1 MTLASR
7 WARPVVLFGVIVA
20 AVSIASTRGEAHKP
34 ITSKYTFNEDVFPI
48 FRDKCGRCHVEGG
61 VAPMSL
67 MNYQDAFPW
76 AESIRAELI
85 ASHMPPWNAEGGFG
99 ELKHATLLTVR
110 EVDVILTWAIG
121 GNPPGDPSRTPPPVT
136 LKNEWAMGEPNVK
149 LPLPEFT
156 VVADKM
162 EETREFTVA
171 TGITDPRW
179 VRAVD
184 LLPGNPS
191 MVRSAGIYVK
201 GATQSGA
208 APEPEHVL
216 ARWLPGQDPELTQN
230 GTAFRLPVGAEL
242 GVRIHYKKTWQF
254 ERKEMVDRS
263 TVGVYFAPEQSAQEL
278 FTLPIAST
286 ATVAGKDQ
294 TLTFSRTID
303 EDMQALALSP
313 DQVPANITLQVQAIL
328 PDGSRAPMIRS
339 KTRAD
344 WSRRYWFERPIALP
358 RGSRIEVVAN
368 LDDPDL
374 LSAAFGGSFPPKPA
388 APALPMRLALT
399 VIPARAK
406 PALAP

>member
-1 MTLASR
+1 L
-7 WARPVVLFGVIVA
+7 GVIVA
-20 AVSIASTRGEAHKP
+20 AVSIASKRGEAHKP

-99 ELKHATLLTVR
+99 ELKHAKLLTAR

-121 GNPPGDPSRTPPPVT
+121 GSPPGDPSNMSPAVK
-136 LKNEWAMGEPNVK
+136 LKNEWPMGEPNVT
-149 LPLPEFT
+149 LPLPEQT
-156 VVADKM
+156 VAADRM

-171 TGITDPRW
+171 TGTTAPRW

-191 MVRSAGIYVK
+191 IVRSAAIYLK
-201 GATQSGA
+201 GATQSGD

-216 ARWLPGQDPELTQN
+216 ARWLPGQDPEPTQN
-230 GTAFRLPVGAEL
+230 GTAFKLPAGAEL
-242 GVRIHYKKTWQF
+242 WVRIHYKKTWQF
-254 ERKEMVDRS
+254 ERTVMVDRS

-278 FTLPIAST
+278 LTLLVASP
-286 ATVAGKDQ
+286 ATLAANDQ
-294 TLTFSRTID
+294 TLVFSRTID
-303 EDMQALALSP
+303 QDMQALALSP

-344 WSRRYWFERPIALP
+344 WSRRYWFERPITLP

-368 LDDPDL
+368 LDDPDV
-374 LSAAFGGSFPPKPA
+374 LSAAFGGSLAPKRA
-388 APALPMRLALT
+388 APALPMALALN
-399 VIPARAK
+399 VIPARAR
-406 PALAP
+406 PALVP

>member
-1 MTLASR
+1 LKRTL
-7 WARPVVLFGVIVA
+7 VLFGAIVA
-20 AVSIASTRGEAHKP
+20 AVSIASQRGEAHKP

-76 AESIRAELI
+76 AESIRVELI
-85 ASHMPPWNAEGGFG
+85 ASHMPPWNAEPGFG
-99 ELKHATLLTVR
+99 ELKHATLLTAR

-121 GNPPGDPSRTPPPVT
+121 GNPPGDSSHAPPAVK
-136 LKNEWAMGEPNVK
+136 LKHEWAMGEPNVK
-149 LPLPEFT
+149 LQLPEFT
-156 VVADKM
+156 VVAEKM

-171 TGITDPRW
+171 TGTTGPRW

-191 MVRSAGIYVK
+191 LVRSAEISVK
-201 GATQSGA
+201 GATQAAA

-216 ARWLPGQDPELTQN
+216 ARWLPGQDPEPTES
-230 GTAFRLPVGAEL
+230 GTAFRLAAGAEL
-242 GVRIHYKKTWQF
+242 DVHIHYKKTWQF
-254 ERKEMVDRS
+254 ERSVMVDRS
-263 TVGVYFAPEQSAQEL
+263 TVGIYFAPEPAAQQL
-278 FTLPIAST
+278 FTLSIASP
-286 ATVAGKDQ
+286 ATVAAKDQ
-294 TLTFSRTID
+294 MLTFSRTID

-313 DQVPANITLQVQAIL
+313 DRVPANITLQVQAIL

-344 WSRRYWFERPIALP
+344 WSRRYWFERPITLP
-358 RGSRIEVVAN
+358 RGSRIEVAAN

-374 LSAAFGGSFPPKPA
+374 LSAAFGGSFPPKPT
-388 APALPMRLALT
+388 APALPIRLALT
-399 VIPARAK
+399 VIPAHAK
-406 PALAP
+406 PAPAP

>member
-1 MTLASR
+1 LKRTL
-7 WARPVVLFGVIVA
+7 VLFGVIMA
-20 AVSIASTRGEAHKP
+20 AVSIASMRGEAHKP
-34 ITSKYTFNEDVFPI
+34 ITSKFTYNEDVFPI

-85 ASHMPPWNAEGGFG
+85 ASHMPPWNADAGFG
-99 ELKHATLLTVR
+99 ELKHATLLTAR

-149 LPLPEFT
+149 LQLPEFT
-156 VVADKM
+156 VVAEKM
-162 EETREFTVA
+162 EETRELTVA
-171 TGITDPRW
+171 TGTTDPRW

-184 LLPGNPS
+184 LLPGNSS
-191 MVRSAGIYVK
+191 MVRSAEIYVK
-201 GATQSGA
+201 GATQSGS

-216 ARWLPGQDPELTQN
+216 ARWLPGQDPEPTQN
-230 GTAFRLPVGAEL
+230 GTAFRLPAGAEL
-242 GVRIHYKKTWQF
+242 NVRIHYKKTWQF
-254 ERKEMVDRS
+254 ERNAMVDRS

-278 FTLPIAST
+278 FTLPIASP
-286 ATVAGKDQ
+286 ATVEAKDR

-313 DQVPANITLQVQAIL
+313 DGVPANITLQVQAIL

-344 WSRRYWFERPIALP
+344 WSRRYWFERPITLP
-358 RGSRIEVVAN
+358 RGSRIDVVAN
-368 LDDPDL
+368 LDDPDV

-406 PALAP
+406 PAPAP

>member
-1 MTLASR
+1 MRRFLIF
-7 WARPVVLFGVIVA
+7 FGVILA
-20 AVSIASTRGEAHKP
+20 AVSISSQRGETHKP

-85 ASHMPPWNAEGGFG
+85 ASHMPPWNADGGFG
-99 ELKHATLLTVR
+99 ELKHANLLTAR
-110 EVDVILTWAIG
+110 EVDVILTWTIG
-121 GNPPGDPSRTPPPVT
+121 GNPPGDPSRTAPPVT
-136 LKNEWAMGEPNVK
+136 LKNEWAMGEPSLK
-149 LPLPEFT
+149 LQLPEFT

-162 EETREFTVA
+162 EETQEFTVA
-171 TGITDPRW
+171 TGTTDRRW

-191 MVRSAGIYVK
+191 MVRSAAIYVK
-201 GATQSGA
+201 GATQSGT
-208 APEPEHVL
+208 APGPEHVL
-216 ARWLPGQDPELTQN
+216 ARWLPGQDPEPTQI
-230 GTAFRLPVGAEL
+230 GTAFSLPAGAEL

-254 ERKEMVDRS
+254 ERKVMVDRS
-263 TVGVYFAPEQSAQEL
+263 TIGVYFAPEQSPQEL
-278 FTLPIAST
+278 FTLPIAEP
-286 ATVAGKDQ
+286 ATVEAKDR
-294 TLTFSRTID
+294 TLTFSQTID

-313 DQVPANITLQVQAIL
+313 DQAPANITLQVQAIL
-328 PDGSRAPMIRS
+328 ADGSRAPMIRS

-388 APALPMRLALT
+388 ARAMPIRLALT
-399 VIPARAK
+399 VVAGHAK
-406 PALAP
+406 SPLAP